1 MEKKAEKE
9 KLNKE
14 VNDQVFAAQTRRKR
28 ILEDS
33 VQLKNSVDKLMDLA
47 EKERNILH
55 VTKANSF
62 KRTIKEMERE
72 ADEIDKIERS
82 EEKA

>member
-1 MEKKAEKE
+1 
-9 KLNKE
+9 
-14 VNDQVFAAQTRRKR
+14 
-28 ILEDS
+28 
-33 VQLKNSVDKLMDLA
+33 MDLA

-72 ADEIDKIERS
+72 AYVLGDKIEDLKKQIKR
-82 EEKA
+82 